1 MNVGVTGESSVAVAR
16 QCRHYAMCKID
27 CLGTGLCPGGVE
39 HGFASCWPQGR
50 MDIVRALAGGGL
62 PLTAGL
68 TRAADSCTLCGAC
81 DLQCHFTTGLR
92 PLEVMRAFKDHVE
105 SRAAAGETP
114 QAVPADPF
122 VAELMSVLPPGRVSN
137 DPADLVAYADDPGP
151 FSAPVLARAVTL
163 PATTAEAQ
171 AVLRLCARHGVPWA
185 ARGNGSS
192 VMGFTLTPGVVI
204 DTILLKT
211 LEVDAGRFL
220 ARVGAGVSAFEL
232 QAAAH
237 ARGLRANLAEPAA
250 LVCANLACSGIFST
264 FSHAYGTAADNFVA
278 ATFVSPDGGLFST
291 SDRGAPNVFGYA
303 PVDAAP
309 HGLCVEAEIRL
320 HPITVDEAGVLV
332 PFPSLGEALL
342 FARELG
348 TRRIGLAVGVLGG
361 EYLSVFVAPTQG
373 LAERARDALAR
384 TLGIAYAVTV
394 VGDRFALDAV
404 RALAPAVIDQ
414 RLFRALVLGLPNL
427 ASGRARELLEAYEGD
442 RPLYELLCR
451 PEMASV
457 VEAALAPSPE
467 ALAAEVEPDLRAW
480 YAQLY
485 ARPEMTDLVWLS
497 SFRILS
503 SRMGRAQHV
512 FAVIV
517 YAPLDPP
524 GVIERLAA
532 DFAAIG
538 ERHDIRHDYGFV
550 TPLDLG
556 KRAVFEYDYYFDHTD
571 AAAVETMR
579 RAAQEI
585 GGLIVARERE
595 VPGVR
600 WIRWTLHQGFARSAA
615 ILYS

>member
-1 MNVGVTGESSVAVAR
+1 
-16 QCRHYAMCKID
+16 
-27 CLGTGLCPGGVE
+27 
-39 HGFASCWPQGR
+39 
-50 MDIVRALAGGGL
+50 MDIVRTLAAGRL
-62 PLTAGL
+62 PFTAGL
-68 TRAADSCTLCGAC
+68 LRAADSCTLCGAC

-92 PLEVMRAFKDHVE
+92 PLEVMRALKDHV
-105 SRAAAGETP
+105 AGLVAAGEAP
-114 QAVPADPF
+114 SAVAADPF
-122 VAELMSVLPPGRVSN
+122 VVALAAALPPGRVSN
-137 DPADLVAYADDPGP
+137 DPADLAAYADDPGP
-151 FSAPVLARAVTL
+151 FSAPVLARAVAL
-163 PATTAEAQ
+163 PATAVEAQ
-171 AVLRLCARHGVPWA
+171 AVVRLCAHHGVPWA

-220 ARVGAGVSAFEL
+220 ARVGAGVAAFEL

-237 ARGLRANLAEPAA
+237 ARGLRANVAEPAA

-264 FSHAYGTAADNFVA
+264 YSHAYGTAADNFVS
-278 ATFVSPDGGLFST
+278 ATFVAPDGELFST
-291 SDRGAPNVFGYA
+291 GDRGAPNVFGYA
-303 PVDAAP
+303 PVDASP

-320 HPITVDEAGVLV
+320 HPTTDDEAGVLV
-332 PFPSLGEALL
+332 PFPSLREALL

-361 EYLSVFVAPTQG
+361 EYLSVFVAPTRD
-373 LAERARDALAR
+373 LAARARDALAR

-404 RALAPAVIDQ
+404 RAIAPATIDQ
-414 RLFRALVLGLPNL
+414 RLFRALVLGLPQL
-427 ASGRARELLEAYEGD
+427 AAGHTRELLEAYEGE

-451 PEMASV
+451 PEMAPV
-457 VEAALAPSPE
+457 VEAALAPSPD

-480 YAQLY
+480 YATLY

-497 SFRILS
+497 SFRVLS
-503 SRMGRAQHV
+503 SRMGRARHV

-538 ERHDIRHDYGFV
+538 ERHGIRSDYGFV

-556 KRAVFEYDYYFDHTD
+556 KRAVFEYDYYFDHTN
-571 AAAVETMR
+571 AAAAETMR

-600 WIRWTLHQGFARSAA
+600 WIRWTLHQGFARSAS